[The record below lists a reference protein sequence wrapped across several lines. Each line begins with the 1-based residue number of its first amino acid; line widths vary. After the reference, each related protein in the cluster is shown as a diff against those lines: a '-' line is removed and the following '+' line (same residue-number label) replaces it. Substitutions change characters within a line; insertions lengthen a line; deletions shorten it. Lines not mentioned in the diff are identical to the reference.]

1 MCSTRPEFDEG
12 DYVHRESY
20 NQSEGFQ
27 GIPLQHRGNRG
38 RYAGAEIL
46 PRFVRYLFFV
56 VGLCTCSIT
65 FSGEPTMTNPLLSTP
80 RPWCIGRF
88 VFERPTASEITNRRY
103 AYWGEK
109 LETQHNVSSATYQ
122 AKVDG
127 LEREL
132 KTKKRTYPGSR
143 DNKTYSSWLEKALS
157 PKNDSRVFAYKKFY
171 TEGVALPFQTEGYF
185 FENKTL
191 FHTTGSFG
199 SGGLDKFEPVYTD
212 LYRRIKARDN
222 WSVPTESGFCFDGGI
237 ATGSSTYPEEV
248 SQSFALMPGRPA
260 LLVIQMRDSVD
271 VDQKEP
277 LTKTLPALR
286 AQMDRVSSG
295 SYRILRQ
302 GKRTVAGMDAEEV
315 LFALKEGEI
324 TSYRFYLLAPGDPST
339 LAKPH
344 TAIQL
349 ILGAS
354 SADLTP
360 EEATSPVDEAGAL
373 QTWDTLLNSLR
384 LRPGAV

>member
-1 MCSTRPEFDEG
+1 MLTR
-12 DYVHRESY
+12 
-20 NQSEGFQ
+20 
-27 GIPLQHRGNRG
+27 IG
-38 RYAGAEIL
+38 RLLFLVAGVCAS
-46 PRFVRYLFFV
+46 
-56 VGLCTCSIT
+56 SIT
-65 FSGEPTMTNPLLSTP
+65 FSGEPVMTNPLLSKS

-88 VFERPTASEITNRRY
+88 VFDRPVASKITNQRY
-103 AYWGEK
+103 EFWGDT
-109 LETQHNVSSATYQ
+109 LETQFNGSPAIYQ

-127 LEREL
+127 LERDL
-132 KTKKRTYPGSR
+132 RTKRRFNPANPQDKAGHA
-143 DNKTYSSWLEKALS
+143 WLEKAFAPTKTS
-157 PKNDSRVFAYKKFY
+157 MVFAYQ
-171 TEGVALPFQTEGYF
+171 EGVAKAAKLPFKTEGYIY
-185 FENKTL
+185 ENNTV

-199 SGGLDKFEPVYTD
+199 SSGLDKFESVYTD

-237 ATGSSTYPEEV
+237 ATGSSTFTEEV
-248 SQSFALMPGRPA
+248 SQSIALMPGRPA
-260 LLVIQMRDSVD
+260 LLVIKMRDSVNT
-271 VDQKEP
+271 DQKES

-295 SYRILRQ
+295 SYQILRQ

-349 ILGAS
+349 LLGAS
-354 SADLTP
+354 SPDLKP
-360 EEATSPVDEAGAL
+360 DEATSPVDEAGAL
-373 QTWDTLLNSLR
+373 QTWETLLNSLR

>member
-1 MCSTRPEFDEG
+1 MGR
-12 DYVHRESY
+12 R
-20 NQSEGFQ
+20 Q
-27 GIPLQHRGNRG
+27 GRVQG
-38 RYAGAEIL
+38 R
-46 PRFVRYLFFV
+46 
-56 VGLCTCSIT
+56 
-65 FSGEPTMTNPLLSTP
+65 SGVLHLIIDS
-80 RPWCIGRF
+80 
-88 VFERPTASEITNRRY
+88 AQ
-103 AYWGEK
+103 GEK
-109 LETQHNVSSATYQ
+109 LETTYNVSLVTYQ
-122 AKVDG
+122 TKINE
-127 LEREL
+127 LEKQYRTNQRVNPVNLEE
-132 KTKKRTYPGSR
+132 KTGHA
-143 DNKTYSSWLEKALS
+143 WLEKAFS
-157 PKNDSRVFAYKKFY
+157 PTNTSRVLVYQK
-171 TEGVALPFQTEGYF
+171 GVAKAVKLPFHTEGYIY
-185 FENKTL
+185 ENKTL
-191 FHTTGSFG
+191 FHTTGSIG
-199 SGGLDKFEPVYTD
+199 SAALGDVENIYNGI
-212 LYRRIKARDN
+212 YRRIKARDN

-237 ATGSSTYPEEV
+237 ATGPSTSTEEV

-349 ILGAS
+349 LLGAS
-354 SADLTP
+354 SPDLKP

-373 QTWDTLLNSLR
+373 QTWDALLNSLR

>member
-1 MCSTRPEFDEG
+1 MLTR
-12 DYVHRESY
+12 
-20 NQSEGFQ
+20 
-27 GIPLQHRGNRG
+27 LG
-38 RYAGAEIL
+38 RL
-46 PRFVRYLFFV
+46 V
-56 VGLCTCSIT
+56 VLVTGVCACSIT
-65 FSGEPTMTNPLLSTP
+65 FSGEPNMTNPLLSKS

-88 VFERPTASEITNRRY
+88 LFDRPAQSEITNQRY
-103 AYWGEK
+103 EYQGEK
-109 LETQHNVSSATYQ
+109 LETTYNVSLVTYQ
-122 AKVDG
+122 TKVNE
-127 LEREL
+127 LEKQYRTNQRVNPVNLEE
-132 KTKKRTYPGSR
+132 KTGHA
-143 DNKTYSSWLEKALS
+143 WLEKAFS
-157 PKNDSRVFAYKKFY
+157 PTNTSRVLVYQK
-171 TEGVALPFQTEGYF
+171 GVAKAVKLPFHTEGYIY
-185 FENKTL
+185 ENKTL
-191 FHTTGSFG
+191 FHTTGSIG
-199 SGGLDKFEPVYTD
+199 AAALGDVENIYNGI
-212 LYRRIKARDN
+212 YRRIKARDN

-237 ATGSSTYPEEV
+237 ATGLSTSTEEV

-349 ILGAS
+349 LLGAS
-354 SADLTP
+354 TPDLKP
-360 EEATSPVDEAGAL
+360 DEATSPVDEAGAL
-373 QTWDTLLNSLR
+373 QTWDALLNSLR

>member
-1 MCSTRPEFDEG
+1 MHQEG
-12 DYVHRESY
+12 Y
-20 NQSEGFQ
+20 NQSVGVQ
-27 GIPLQHRGNRG
+27 GIPLQHRGKRG
-38 RYAGAEIL
+38 RYAGAEML
-46 PRFVRYLFFV
+46 TRFVRYLFFV

-65 FSGEPTMTNPLLSTP
+65 FSGEPAMTNPLLSEP

-88 VFERPTASEITNRRY
+88 VFDRPGASEITNQRY
-103 AYWGEK
+103 EYWGDK
-109 LETQHNVSSATYQ
+109 LETQHNASHVDYQ
-122 AKVDG
+122 ANVDELEKKYRTKRRFDPSAPDNKFG
-127 LEREL
+127 PVWLEREL
-132 KTKKRTYPGSR
+132 SPTKNSKVFIYQKGIA
-143 DNKTYSSWLEKALS
+143 KAV
-157 PKNDSRVFAYKKFY
+157 R
-171 TEGVALPFQTEGYF
+171 LPFDVEGYVY
-185 FENKTL
+185 ENNTL
-191 FHTTGSFG
+191 FHTTGSIG
-199 SGGLDKFEPVYTD
+199 SSALDEFEPIYTD

-237 ATGSSTYPEEV
+237 ATGSSTSTEEV

-277 LTKTLPALR
+277 LSKTLRALR
-286 AQMDRVSSG
+286 SQMNRISSG

>member
-1 MCSTRPEFDEG
+1 MTR
-12 DYVHRESY
+12 
-20 NQSEGFQ
+20 
-27 GIPLQHRGNRG
+27 IG
-38 RYAGAEIL
+38 RLLVLVAGVCA
-46 PRFVRYLFFV
+46 
-56 VGLCTCSIT
+56 CSIT
-65 FSGEPTMTNPLLSTP
+65 FSGEPSMTNPLLSTP

-88 VFERPTASEITNRRY
+88 MFDRPTASEITNQRY
-103 AYWGEK
+103 TFRGEN
-109 LETQHNVSSATYQ
+109 LETQNNASIATYH
-122 AKVDG
+122 AKVNDLG
-127 LEREL
+127 KTL
-132 KTKKRTYPGSR
+132 KANRRIDPSEN
-143 DNKTYSSWLEKALS
+143 NKPTNHAWLEDEVSPSTSSKAFVYQKSHTDGIKLS
-157 PKNDSRVFAYKKFY
+157 FKSEGFVFDGDK
-171 TEGVALPFQTEGYF
+171 
-185 FENKTL
+185 L

-199 SGGLDKFEPVYTD
+199 PDALSKFEGFYTD

-237 ATGSSTYPEEV
+237 VTGSSTYPEEV

-260 LLVIQMRDSVD
+260 LLVIQMRKSMSD
-271 VDQKEP
+271 DQAHP
-277 LTKTLPALR
+277 LTKTLPELR
-286 AQMDRVSSG
+286 AKMDQVSSG

-349 ILGAS
+349 LLGAS
-354 SADLTP
+354 SPDLKP

-373 QTWDTLLNSLR
+373 QTWDALLNSLR

>member
-1 MCSTRPEFDEG
+1 
-12 DYVHRESY
+12 
-20 NQSEGFQ
+20 
-27 GIPLQHRGNRG
+27 
-38 RYAGAEIL
+38 
-46 PRFVRYLFFV
+46 
-56 VGLCTCSIT
+56 
-65 FSGEPTMTNPLLSTP
+65 MTNPLLSKS

-88 VFERPTASEITNRRY
+88 VFDRPVASEITNQQY
-103 AYWGEK
+103 EFWGDT

-122 AKVDG
+122 AKVDT
-127 LEREL
+127 LEREF
-132 KTKKRTYPGSR
+132 KTKKRTDPGSK
-143 DNKTYSSWLEKALS
+143 DNKTFNSWLEKALS
-157 PKNDSRVFAYKKFY
+157 PKTDSRVFAYKKFHSD
-171 TEGVALPFQTEGYF
+171 GAALPFHTEGYIY
-185 FENKTL
+185 ENRTL

-199 SGGLDKFEPVYTD
+199 SSGLDKFEPVYTD

-237 ATGSSTYPEEV
+237 ATGSSTYTEEV
-248 SQSFALMPGRPA
+248 SQSIALMPGRPA
-260 LLVIQMRDSVD
+260 LLVIKMRDSVNA
-271 VDQKEP
+271 DQKES

-349 ILGAS
+349 LLGAS
-354 SADLTP
+354 SPDLKP
-360 EEATSPVDEAGAL
+360 DEATSPVDEAGAL
-373 QTWDTLLNSLR
+373 QTWETLLNSLR

>member
-1 MCSTRPEFDEG
+1 MLTR
-12 DYVHRESY
+12 
-20 NQSEGFQ
+20 
-27 GIPLQHRGNRG
+27 IG
-38 RYAGAEIL
+38 RL
-46 PRFVRYLFFV
+46 LFFV
-56 VGLCTCSIT
+56 AGICACSIT
-65 FSGEPTMTNPLLSTP
+65 FSVEPTMTNPLLSKP
-80 RPWCIGRF
+80 RPWCVGRF
-88 VFERPTASEITNRRY
+88 VFNRPATSELTNQRY
-103 AYWGEK
+103 GFWGDK
-109 LETQHNVSSATYQ
+109 LETQHNVAIATYQ
-122 AKVDG
+122 TKVGGLEKKLKTEKRIDPG
-127 LEREL
+127 NNNNKLNHVWLEREI
-132 KTKKRTYPGSR
+132 
-143 DNKTYSSWLEKALS
+143 S
-157 PKNDSRVFAYKKFY
+157 PRANAKVFAYVDAY
-171 TEGVALPFQTEGYF
+171 TEGVKLPFDTEGYIY
-185 FENKTL
+185 ENSTL

-199 SGGLDKFEPVYTD
+199 STGLDKFEPVYTD

-237 ATGSSTYPEEV
+237 ATGSSTFSEEV

-260 LLVIQMRDSVD
+260 LLVIQMRESVTG
-271 VDQKEP
+271 DQKSP
-277 LTKTLPALR
+277 LTKTLPDLR
-286 AQMDRVSSG
+286 AKMDQISSG

-349 ILGAS
+349 LLGAPS
-354 SADLTP
+354 SDLSP
-360 EEATSPVDEAGAL
+360 DQASSPVDEAGAL